1 SWRGACDWPAAR
13 VLSSGEVVR
22 GAKEEGAYVRCAE
35 AGRVGAADREVP
47 HRRPAA
53 AKLVGEVAAEVV
65 VVEHPY
71 CRACLEVLKE
81 LHAADDR
88 DRQLAV
94 ALVHVVVASEDRGGV
109 SGRRPRAPV

>member
-1 SWRGACDWPAAR
+1 VGWTGGRYRS
-13 VLSSGEVVR
+13 VGEAGR
-22 GAKEEGAYVRCAE
+22 GAKEELRYRGCTE
-35 AGRVGAADREVP
+35 AGRVGPADREVP

-53 AKLVGEVAAEVV
+53 AKLVCEVAAEVAV
-65 VVEHPY
+65 IEYPY
-71 CRACLEVLKE
+71 CRACLEVLDE